1 MQLTSDLDNLLA
13 SVQFPIVMV
22 DGPLTVRRAT
32 PAAGDAFNILPTDM
46 GRRITELKPNV
57 DIPRFGKYSARRD

>member
-32 PAAGDAFNILPTDM
+32 PAARDAFNILPTDN
-46 GRRITELKPNV
+46 RIDGVVLTLV
-57 DIPRFGKYSARRD
+57 DIDGKK

>member
-32 PAAGDAFNILPTDM
+32 PAAGDAFNILPTDI
-46 GRRITELKPNV
+46 GRRHYRTQTQ
-57 DIPRFGKYSARRD
+57 RRYPPIWKIFCAT